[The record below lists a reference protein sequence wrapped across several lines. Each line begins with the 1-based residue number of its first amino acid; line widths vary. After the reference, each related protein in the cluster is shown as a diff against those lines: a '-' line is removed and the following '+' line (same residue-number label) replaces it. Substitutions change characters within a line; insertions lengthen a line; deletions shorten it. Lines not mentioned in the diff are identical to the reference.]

1 MKKIL
6 ILSLISILAFSSCCN
21 NTTTTNTPPV
31 KRRIRLLEKTTL
43 DGVHY
48 QIVAVDSF
56 EFLSRY
62 HSGIVQINKK

>member
-21 NTTTTNTPPV
+21 NTTTNTPPV
-31 KRRIRLLEKTTL
+31 KRRIRLVEKTTL

-56 EFLSRY
+56 EFLSGY